1 MLSSRFTPLTL
12 KRRDTTG
19 TAAQFGG
26 GTEAVVQYSR
36 GFIQPVSGG
45 ETLEFLRVDD
55 KATHR
60 LYCPVELLAQYG
72 DIIEQSGQ
80 RFIVVYADQPNGITG
95 FLFHKEILL
104 QRYAAN
110 G

>member
-1 MLSSRFTPLTL
+1 MLSSRFTPLTV
-12 KRRDTTG
+12 KRRDTTS

-26 GTEAVVQYSR
+26 GSEAVVQYSR

-45 ETLEFLRVDD
+45 ENLDYLRLDD

-60 LYCPVELLAQYG
+60 LYCPVDLPAIYG
-72 DIIEQSGQ
+72 DIIEQKGE

-95 FLFHKEILL
+95 FLFHKEILMK
-104 QRYAAN
+104 RYATD